1 MEKNRMNETREIIVN
16 MLCVVL
22 EIDQETILNEEDLFN
37 LGFDSINFV
46 KLIVELELK
55 FDIEYPDELL
65 DLKKLSSVEKIVQ
78 LVESLKK

>member
-1 MEKNRMNETREIIVN
+1 MNETREIIVN

>member
-1 MEKNRMNETREIIVN
+1 MNETREIIVN
-16 MLCVVL
+16 MLCEVL
-22 EIDQETILNEEDLFN
+22 EVDQETILNEEDLFN

-46 KLIVELELK
+46 RLIVELELK

>member
-1 MEKNRMNETREIIVN
+1 MNETRETIVN
-16 MLCVVL
+16 MLCEVL
-22 EIDQETILNEEDLFN
+22 EVDQETILNEEDLFN

-65 DLKKLSSVEKIVQ
+65 DLKKLSSVDKIVQ

>member
-1 MEKNRMNETREIIVN
+1 MNETREIIVN
-16 MLCVVL
+16 MLCEVL
-22 EIDQETILNEEDLFN
+22 EVDQETILNEEDLFN

>member
-1 MEKNRMNETREIIVN
+1 MNKTREIIVN
-16 MLCVVL
+16 MLCEVL
-22 EIDQETILNEEDLFN
+22 EVDQETILNEEDLFN

>member
-16 MLCVVL
+16 MLCEVL
-22 EIDQETILNEEDLFN
+22 EVDQETILNEEDLFN